1 MIEGVIHSQTQKALS
16 SAVFNYYNNKRN
28 DRNLMQSQLDGYVHH
43 HFGING
49 RELSS
54 AASQD
59 EITTELQ
66 RQETEQTDK
75 IISLLELNEEPCHV
89 YDVGC
94 GRGGTMFRLL
104 DKHPGVVVSGI
115 NLTEYQTNFCVQ
127 EIENRKFKDRAIV
140 VQGDYLN
147 APFNSNE
154 FTHIVVNEVTP
165 YASDLSYFFQEMYRV
180 LKPNGIIV
188 LATWCYND
196 EKDTADF
203 WKFLVPICEHYASSM
218 HGIKKYR
225 EAASKYFNVVKE
237 LDYSRDLINYWKLR
251 KNWKYQS
258 GIEQFFLDAYKADN
272 MKYLFFVLNKSLAA

>member
-1 MIEGVIHSQTQKALS
+1 MIEGVIHSQTQEALS

-49 RELSS
+49 RELPYT
-54 AASQD
+54 ASQD
-59 EITTELQ
+59 EITAELQ

-75 IISLLELNEEPCHV
+75 VIELLGLNEAACHV

-104 DKHPGVVVSGI
+104 DKHPNATVSGI
-115 NLTEYQTNFCVQ
+115 NLTEYQTQFCAQ
-127 EIENRKFKDRAIV
+127 EIDNRKLSAQATV
-140 VQGDYLN
+140 VQGNYLD
-147 APFNSNE
+147 APFNNGE

-165 YASDLSYFFQEMYRV
+165 YATDLNSFFQEMHRV
-180 LKPNGIIV
+180 LKPNGKVV

-196 EKDTADF
+196 EKDTTDF

-218 HGIKKYR
+218 HGVKKYR
-225 EAASKYFNVVKE
+225 EAASKYFNIVKE
-237 LDYSRDLINYWKLR
+237 LDYSKDLISYWELR
-251 KNWKYQS
+251 QNWKYQS
-258 GIEQFFLDAYKADN
+258 GVEQFFLDAHKEN
-272 MKYLFFVLNKSLAA
+272 NIKYLFFVLQAK